1 MPLHSLTS
9 SPSFWKFWRNPCACT
24 MRQMS
29 RWILLPAS
37 LMIIFTACGYFYKY
51 HPAYSILH
59 LQSEVCAFNFIY
71 ILINVMTILIFFFN
85 LKGSIFCHI
94 TMSFNKVLV
103 LFSDFANLF
112 TWSIEEDISYAIW
125 KAIGHIH
132 NIPTMQFFTGRGV
145 SRNTQSKSYMLSS
158 TDCVWDFKKMHCG
171 NSH

>member
-112 TWSIEEDISYAIW
+112 TWSIEEDKSYAIW
-125 KAIGHIH
+125 KAIGYVH
-132 NIPTMQFFTGRGV
+132 NMSHNATFCWSFQ
-145 SRNTQSKSYMLSS
+145 KSYMISS
-158 TDCVWDFKKMHCG
+158 TECVWDFQ
-171 NSH
+171 NAALRDTP